1 MSAQA
6 GSGPFRKR
14 PDLSALNAQ
23 LAGTAGAS
31 LGIRITEQGED
42 FLRGTM
48 PVDERTRQ
56 PFGLLHGGS
65 SVLLAETLA
74 SLAGYLCLDPDS
86 GQQAAGIEINAN
98 HLRAVTEGEVTG
110 TARPV
115 HLGKATQVWEVRIED
130 ARGRLVCLSRMTAA
144 VIRL

>member
-1 MSAQA
+1 MKN
-6 GSGPFRKR
+6 R
-14 PDLSALNAQ
+14 L
-23 LAGTAGAS
+23 LAK
-31 LGIRITEQGED
+31 
-42 FLRGTM
+42 
-48 PVDERTRQ
+48 
-56 PFGLLHGGS
+56 LLTLLAM
-65 SVLLAETLA
+65 SVLLMFALAMIQDVVEDRIRNQRNAVQSVVA